1 MAFEKIKNLVRYFEQ
16 TKGGE
21 LVVRIIEEND
31 TLQVDILEM
40 NRFDQLFQQGID
52 SKGDLIGVY
61 SYTTELLSGGLKKAG
76 DHYTL
81 EDTGHF
87 FESFKI
93 MTGKDFFEIIA
104 NPIKPDANLFDKY
117 GADIVGLTE
126 ESKKKLQM
134 LMIPLIQK
142 HIRNKISRL

>member
-1 MAFEKIKNLVRYFEQ
+1 MAFERLKNLVNFFDNL
-16 TKGGE
+16 KGGE

-40 NRFDQLFQQGID
+40 NRFDQLFKQGID
-52 SKGDLIGVY
+52 SDGNLIGVY
-61 SYTTELLSGGLKKAG
+61 SSTYIGAQGQTKTKG

-87 FESFKI
+87 YESFKV
-93 MTGKDFFEIIA
+93 MTGRDFFEIIA
-104 NPIKPDANLFDKY
+104 NPIKPDGNLFDDY

-126 ESKKKLQM
+126 ESKKKLQVIM
-134 LMIPLIQK
+134 LPLIQK
-142 HIRNKISRL
+142 HIRNKISRI